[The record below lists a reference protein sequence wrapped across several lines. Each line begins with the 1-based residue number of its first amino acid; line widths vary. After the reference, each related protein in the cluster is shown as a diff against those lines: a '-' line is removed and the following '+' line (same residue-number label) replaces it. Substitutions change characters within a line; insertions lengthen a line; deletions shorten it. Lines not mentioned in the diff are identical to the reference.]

1 MRSSA
6 LRFFSRWVLAT
17 FGGWLLGV
25 VVILLLAAIGEVVG
39 VGDQSPVGIG
49 MGWSVGYAQ
58 WRVARKWFGATS
70 QWMWASVSGMG
81 TAFVLS
87 DLIGARWS
95 GAPFLLHLNVRQSEG
110 FRLII
115 FVALGSLLVGLW
127 QGRTLQSRSVR
138 ARWWIAAS
146 IVGWMSAAFLPPLM
160 VSPGHPRSSLALW
173 LNFGG
178 IALGGVVLG
187 VITGGALV
195 WLLRSSK
202 SAA

>member
-1 MRSSA
+1 MRSSTQ
-6 LRFFSRWVLAT
+6 RFFGQWVLAT

-25 VVILLLAAIGEVVG
+25 VVALLLAAIADRLG
-39 VGDQSPVGIG
+39 VGDQSSIGIG

-58 WRVARKWFGATS
+58 WRIARNWIGATS

-87 DLIGARWS
+87 DLVGTRWS
-95 GAPFLLHLNVRQSEG
+95 GAPFLLHLNVRQSEI
-110 FRLII
+110 FRVII

-127 QGRTLQSRSVR
+127 QWRTLQSSSVR
-138 ARWWIAAS
+138 AHWWIAAS
-146 IVGWMSAAFLPPLM
+146 IAGWISSALLPILM
-160 VSPGHPRSSLALW
+160 VSPGHQRSSMKLW

-178 IALGGVVLG
+178 ITLGGVVLG

>member
-6 LRFFSRWVLAT
+6 PRFFNRWVLAT

-25 VVILLLAAIGEVVG
+25 VVILLLAAIGERVR

-49 MGWSVGYAQ
+49 MGLGVGYAQ

-70 QWMWASVSGMG
+70 QWMWATVSGMG

-87 DLIGARWS
+87 DLVGVRWDIGQS
-95 GAPFLLHLNVRQSEG
+95 NV

-115 FVALGSLLVGLW
+115 LAALGSLLVGLW
-127 QGRTLQSRSVR
+127 QWRTLQPRSLR
-138 ARWWIAAS
+138 AHWWIAAS
-146 IVGWMSAAFLPPLM
+146 VVGWVSAACLPMLM
-160 VSPGHPRSSLALW
+160 ISPGPGSPQSALALW
-173 LNFGG
+173 LNVGG
-178 IALGGVVLG
+178 LALGGIVLG
-187 VITGGALV
+187 VITGGALA

-202 SAA
+202 PAA